1 MLHFLLRE
9 QERIKKLPGD
19 WQEKSQGPRNN
30 SKEKVK
36 GVANRMGKRQKIR
49 SSSLECQELTTCQ
62 LPAQGKWEHFYSI
75 SKQGERESKEKE
87 NVILTIT
94 EQKFLFQLAVLTV
107 ITTSQL
113 PTFQSKLNGAFC
125 NTQGNFLSRS
135 HYSFIERHLCT
146 LPQSNLLTN
155 IRNSRDGAM
164 GDSQIKYSLISF
176 RWLYCTEQP
185 KGFRVN
191 LPLMACGTWAGP
203 WVVQTLWILLLG
215 LPRPRVTSEAPPL
228 LPSLHMV
235 GTTNCG

>member
-1 MLHFLLRE
+1 M
-9 QERIKKLPGD
+9 
-19 WQEKSQGPRNN
+19 
-30 SKEKVK
+30 
-36 GVANRMGKRQKIR
+36 R
-49 SSSLECQELTTCQ
+49 SFSSACQDLTTHQ
-62 LPAQGKWEHFYSI
+62 LPAQGKWEHSHSI
-75 SKQGERESKEKE
+75 GKQGERESKEKG

-94 EQKFLFQLAVLTV
+94 EQKFLFQLAVLTA

-113 PTFQSKLNGAFC
+113 PMFQSKLNGAFC

-185 KGFRVN
+185 KEFN

-215 LPRPRVTSEAPPL
+215 LPWPHVTSETTTSPPQPPRGANYKL
-228 LPSLHMV
+228 WIIAIYYFLTGKGEIKHLDII
-235 GTTNCG
+235 T

>member
-1 MLHFLLRE
+1 M
-9 QERIKKLPGD
+9 
-19 WQEKSQGPRNN
+19 
-30 SKEKVK
+30 
-36 GVANRMGKRQKIR
+36 R
-49 SSSLECQELTTCQ
+49 SSFLACQELTTHQ
-62 LPAQGKWEHFYSI
+62 LPAQGKWEHSYSI
-75 SKQGERESKEKE
+75 SKQGQRESKEKG

-113 PTFQSKLNGAFC
+113 PMFQSKLNGAFC

-215 LPRPRVTSEAPPL
+215 LPWPRVTSETPPL
-228 LPSLHMV
+228 LPSLHV
-235 GTTNCG
+235 VRTTDYG